1 MGRRVERE
9 GDITIVGEQ
18 VALTKSTRITGSVN
32 IKGDVLVKGELIVDG
47 TCVISG
53 NVTIQPGSIVD
64 VEGHIIHNG
73 ELEQSERTEED

>member
-1 MGRRVERE
+1 MSGRGERE

-32 IKGDVLVKGELIVDG
+32 IKGDVLITGELVVDG
-47 TCVISG
+47 PCVISG

-73 ELEQSERTEED
+73 ELEQSKRADED